1 MPRTAKPRTASA
13 GEVVSYF
20 TESPVVTAVN
30 VLDIVKVLV
39 AKRLDERE
47 RTSPFK
53 GLPGTAS
60 AGVPGTKRKA
70 GRPKKTDSAEATPA

>member
-1 MPRTAKPRTASA
+1 
-13 GEVVSYF
+13 VVSYF

-39 AKRLDERE
+39 AKRLDEQE
-47 RTSPFK
+47 RNSPFR

-60 AGVPGTKRKA
+60 AGVPGKRKA
-70 GRPKKTDSAEATPA
+70 GRPKKTDSTEATPA